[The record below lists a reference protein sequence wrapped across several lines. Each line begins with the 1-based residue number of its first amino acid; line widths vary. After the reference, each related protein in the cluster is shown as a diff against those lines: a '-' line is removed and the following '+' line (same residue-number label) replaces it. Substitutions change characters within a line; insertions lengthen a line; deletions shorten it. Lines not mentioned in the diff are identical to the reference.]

1 MLFMAIFTYEP
12 EKRDAV
18 VKRRSGKGPLL
29 PDGAKIIGEW
39 SSIAGGRAFRVL
51 EIDDAAAALAATRA
65 WSDLGKVEMVPII
78 VTEDALKADALKVTL
93 GGF

>member
-18 VKRRSGKGPLL
+18 VKRRMGKGPLL

-39 SSIAGGRAFRVL
+39 SSVAGGRVFRLL
-51 EIDDAAAALAATRA
+51 EIDDATAALAATRA

-93 GGF
+93 AGF